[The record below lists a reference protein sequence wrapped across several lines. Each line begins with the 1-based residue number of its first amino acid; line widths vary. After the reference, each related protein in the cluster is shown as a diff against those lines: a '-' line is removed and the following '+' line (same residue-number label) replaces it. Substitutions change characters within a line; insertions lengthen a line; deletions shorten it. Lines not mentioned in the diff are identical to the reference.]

1 MAESRHEAPVV
12 SPLTMSCL
20 SSAMKRQLS
29 LTHDPRQSTLFRR
42 DRMTLTPS
50 GNKSTFAKKLELLK
64 QQLNSIEKSFKA
76 WSESTEAIARRRS
89 RLRQDV
95 DESQEED
102 DNDWNGFA
110 SLRPP
115 EVQFSTPINLR
126 SKNQAYLEVL
136 CDGFLVSLTSFHW

>member
-1 MAESRHEAPVV
+1 MAESRHEALVV

-29 LTHDPRQSTLFRR
+29 LNHDPRQSTLFRR

-102 DNDWNGFA
+102 DNDKDD
-110 SLRPP
+110 
-115 EVQFSTPINLR
+115 E
-126 SKNQAYLEVL
+126 
-136 CDGFLVSLTSFHW
+136 